1 MRLIDADALREN
13 MKDNSWGK
21 VFVAV
26 ELAKIPTIDAVEVV
40 RCKDC
45 KYNIIEEWEDGLFL
59 YGCEHPMGL
68 EDVDAYYFC
77 CHGERKED
85 EENRYN

>member
-1 MRLIDADALREN
+1 MKTICINCVHYRVCHFYGADVDECNHFMA
-13 MKDNSWGK
+13 D
-21 VFVAV
+21 
-26 ELAKIPTIDAVEVV
+26 IV

-45 KYNIIEEWEDGLFL
+45 KYNIVEEWEDGLFL

-77 CHGERKED
+77 CHGERKEKCD
-85 EENRYN
+85 